1 MIAPTMATKAV
12 ESNNLVIASSWQPV
26 DFRGYVSEINAF
38 SNSIATTELKPAITI
53 MYIYHNIYWRW
64 QMLRYLT

>member
-38 SNSIATTELKPAITI
+38 SNSIATTTCTYITI
-53 MYIYHNIYWRW
+53 FIRDGRCYAI
-64 QMLRYLT
+64 